1 MWRTVTFLLAAASAL
16 QAQPIRELVLD
27 PRRAVDLPISRE
39 VTTLVFPGPLTAV
52 AGADL
57 LIDDGKGSV
66 EIEENAAL
74 RFHVTHAPG
83 ANFVLVQSLRPDAV
97 GRLTLIYEGA
107 AYVVELHS
115 VEADAVASAIFSR
128 NESPAARQVD
138 GPPATVR
145 FSPRI
150 GLSLLDRA
158 RAFPVLARVLP
169 ETVAEV
175 THYAPQRTTTLP
187 DLEIAVDEVYRF
199 AREDAVVFLLR
210 LRNTGDHPLALAPE
224 TFAARVGPER
234 FTQSIANGPLHLDPG
249 ESAPAEFAVVGLPD
263 GTRND
268 LSAQNAFT
276 ILINTAPVEVAV
288 AANATAT
295 TTTTP

>member
-1 MWRTVTFLLAAASAL
+1 MWKTVALLLAAASAL

-27 PRRAVDLPISRE
+27 PRRAVDLPVSRE

-57 LIDDGKGSV
+57 LIDDGKGPV
-66 EIEENAAL
+66 EFEENPAL

-83 ANFVLVQSLRPDAV
+83 GSFVLVQSLRPDAV
-97 GRLTLIYEGA
+97 GRLTLMFEGA

-115 VEADAVASAIFSR
+115 VETDSVASVIFGR
-128 NESPAARQVD
+128 DEPPTARRVD
-138 GPPATVR
+138 GPPAAVR

-169 ETVAEV
+169 DAVSDV
-175 THYAPQRTTTLP
+175 TRSTPRRTTTLP
-187 DLEIAVDEVYRF
+187 DLEITVDEVYRF

-224 TFAARVGPER
+224 TFAARVGQER
-234 FTQSIANGPLHLDPG
+234 FAHAIANGPVHLDPG
-249 ESAPAEFAVVGLPD
+249 ESAPAEFAVIGMPD

-276 ILINTAPVEVAV
+276 ILINTAPAETAV
-288 AANATAT
+288 AANAAT
-295 TTTTP
+295 PTTETP